1 MDWAR
6 GKPIL
11 SAAGPAPR
19 MFVAP
24 KGAVY
29 VGNFL
34 GLRGSMYGKKWA
46 KVIPIRSGKSGW
58 VYFDYLADCE

>member
-34 GLRGSMYGKKWA
+34 GLRGSMKKAAFCARHSYALCKRWL
-46 KVIPIRSGKSGW
+46 G
-58 VYFDYLADCE
+58 